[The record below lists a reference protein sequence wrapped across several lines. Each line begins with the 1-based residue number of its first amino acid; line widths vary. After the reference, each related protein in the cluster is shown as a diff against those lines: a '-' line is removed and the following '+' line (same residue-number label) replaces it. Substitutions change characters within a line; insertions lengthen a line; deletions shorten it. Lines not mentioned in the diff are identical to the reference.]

1 MPDRLI
7 DLRSDTL
14 TRPTAGM
21 RQAMADAPVGDDQYG
36 EDVSVNALEARIAD
50 LLGKEAAVF
59 VPSGT
64 MANQIAV
71 KVLTRPGEEVI
82 TGGEAHLLWHE
93 AGGASANAGVQIIA
107 LGSSGIFTADELRAA
122 FKPRGHMV
130 FPATTLVVIENTHNR
145 GGGVIFPQALVEEV
159 CATAGQLGM
168 TTYLDGARLFNAAV
182 ATGTSARELAAP
194 FRMAGIALSKGLGC
208 PVGSVIAG
216 TADDMVAARRQRRLF
231 GGAMRQAGILAAA
244 GLYALDHNMERLADD
259 HANARLI
266 GEHIAGARNAD
277 FDLATVQS
285 NIVVFRTRPEAPPD
299 AEVIARAREHGVL
312 LLAFGPRM
320 LRMVT
325 HLDVDRAECDKAGA
339 VVAGILDGR
348 S

>member
-14 TRPTAGM
+14 TRPTDAM
-21 RQAMADAPVGDDQYG
+21 RQAMAGAVVGDDQYG
-36 EDVSVNALEARIAD
+36 EDPSVNALEARVAE

-71 KVLTRPGEEVI
+71 KVLTRPGEEVV

-93 AGGASANAGVQIIA
+93 AGGASANAGVQIVA

-130 FPATTLVVIENTHNR
+130 YPPTTLVVIENTHNR
-145 GGGVIFPQALVEEV
+145 GGGVVFPQPMVEQV
-159 CATAGQLGM
+159 CTAAGELGM
-168 TTYLDGARLFNAAV
+168 TTYLDGARLFNAAA
-182 ATGTSARELAAP
+182 ATGKSARELAAP

-208 PVGSVIAG
+208 PVGSLIAG
-216 TADDMVAARRQRRLF
+216 TVDDMVAARRQRRLF

-244 GLYALDHNMERLADD
+244 GLYALDHHMERLAQD

-266 GEHIAGARNAD
+266 GEHIAGARNAAL
-277 FDLATVQS
+277 DLATVQS

-299 AEVIARAREHGVL
+299 AEVIARARDMGVL

-325 HLDVDRAECDKAGA
+325 HLDVSRADCERAGG
-339 VVAGILDGR
+339 VVAGILDGHA
-348 S
+348 

>member
-14 TRPTAGM
+14 TRPTAAM
-21 RQAMADAPVGDDQYG
+21 RQAMADAQVGDDQYG
-36 EDVSVNALEARIAD
+36 EDVSVNALEARIAE
-50 LLGKEAAVF
+50 LLGKQAAVF

-107 LGSSGIFTADELRAA
+107 LGLSGIFTAAELRAA
-122 FKPRGHMV
+122 YKPRGHMV
-130 FPATTLVVIENTHNR
+130 YPPTTLVVIENTHNR
-145 GGGVIFPQALVEEV
+145 GGGVIFPQPLVEEV
-159 CATAGQLGM
+159 CEAADALGM

-182 ATGTSARELAAP
+182 ATGTSPRDLAAP

-216 TADDMVAARRQRRLF
+216 SAEDMVAARRQRRLF

-244 GLYALDHNMERLADD
+244 GLHALDHHMDRLAED

-266 GEHIAGARNAD
+266 GEHIAEARNAEL
-277 FDLATVQS
+277 DLATVQS

-325 HLDVDRAECDKAGA
+325 HLDVSRADCDKAGT

>member
-1 MPDRLI
+1 VPDRLI

-14 TRPTAGM
+14 TRPTAAM
-21 RQAMADAPVGDDQYG
+21 RQAMADAQVGDDQYG

-50 LLGKEAAVF
+50 LLGKQAAVF

-107 LGSSGIFTADELRAA
+107 LGLSGIFTAAELRAA
-122 FKPRGHMV
+122 YKPRGHMV
-130 FPATTLVVIENTHNR
+130 YPPTTLVVIENTHNR
-145 GGGVIFPQALVEEV
+145 GGGVIFPQPLVEEV
-159 CATAGQLGM
+159 CEAADALGM

-182 ATGTSARELAAP
+182 ATGTSPRDLAAP

-216 TADDMVAARRQRRLF
+216 SAEDMVAARRQRRLF

-244 GLYALDHNMERLADD
+244 GLHALDHHMDRLAED

-266 GEHIAGARNAD
+266 GEHIAEARNAEL
-277 FDLATVQS
+277 DLATVQS

-325 HLDVDRAECDKAGA
+325 HLDVSRADCDKAGT